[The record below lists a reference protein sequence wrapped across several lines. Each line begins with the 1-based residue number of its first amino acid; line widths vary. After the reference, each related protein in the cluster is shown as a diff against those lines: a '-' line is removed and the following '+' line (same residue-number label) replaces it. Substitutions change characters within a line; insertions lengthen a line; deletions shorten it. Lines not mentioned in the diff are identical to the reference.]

1 MDFDYRLP
9 IQYGSTQPKIALI
22 HSDEI
27 ALSKSAKLNKRESP
41 VPVKSLA
48 QCSSINVDYQVT
60 LLLKQHSRTSIISQ
74 QWHFFGYHGIH
85 VIYSRF
91 FVVSP
96 LKSRSRWRRCRIQ
109 HQPLKVHFPNTS
121 VIIREK
127 LVFAPLYPESLCKVR
142 QNEQHTIFEND
153 QPWSKAEVTN

>member
-60 LLLKQHSRTSIISQ
+60 LLLKQI
-74 QWHFFGYHGIH
+74 
-85 VIYSRF
+85 VE
-91 FVVSP
+91 
-96 LKSRSRWRRCRIQ
+96 
-109 HQPLKVHFPNTS
+109 HQLFPNNDTFLVIMESTS
-121 VIIREK
+121 SIVAFFCC
-127 LVFAPLYPESLCKVR
+127 VTSKVTV
-142 QNEQHTIFEND
+142 QMKEM
-153 QPWSKAEVTN
+153 